1 MKMAAVAL
9 EVDGGLKGGT
19 YGYLDRKPA
28 RVSLQPGQEREPTV
42 TPHVKSRSRAGVVPG
57 RAAAERK
64 KAAARTRKK
73 HGKRVVFIQHFF
85 RHASDTMSSAVSA
98 TLGAVVRR
106 APVLRRARTL
116 TVRAAGKEVIAT
128 DKSPAALGP
137 YSQAIRAGNTLY
149 VSGQIGLKAETM
161 KFAGDTI
168 EEQTEQVM
176 QNMGKILK
184 EAGAEFSDVVKTT
197 ILLADMKDFKTV
209 NEIYGK
215 RFPEYPP
222 ARATFAVKTLPLDA
236 LVEIDCTAYLP

>member
-1 MKMAAVAL
+1 M
-9 EVDGGLKGGT
+9 
-19 YGYLDRKPA
+19 
-28 RVSLQPGQEREPTV
+28 
-42 TPHVKSRSRAGVVPG
+42 
-57 RAAAERK
+57 
-64 KAAARTRKK
+64 
-73 HGKRVVFIQHFF
+73 
-85 RHASDTMSSAVSA
+85 TMSAVSA
-98 TLGAVVRR
+98 TLGAAARVAPALR
-106 APVLRRARTL
+106 ASHRSAAPARLL
-116 TVRAAGKEVIAT
+116 TVRAAGKEVVAT

-176 QNMGKILK
+176 ANMGEILK
-184 EAGAEFSDVVKTT
+184 EAGA
-197 ILLADMKDFKTV
+197 DFKTV

-215 RFPEYPP
+215 RFPENPP